1 MDNNFDGKSFVTKL
15 GETISV
21 KGREVTLKAKDLA
34 EIASLRSQIKTCQDV
49 IKKNYTEIGKLYCE
63 LHGTEP
69 EEAYDEYY
77 RAITNAQ
84 NAVKELE
91 ERIKDIRGI

>member
-1 MDNNFDGKSFVTKL
+1 MDSNFDGRSFVSKL
-15 GETISV
+15 SETISV
-21 KGREVTLKAKDLA
+21 KGREVTFKAKDLA
-34 EIASLRSQIKTCQDV
+34 EIARLKSQINTCQDV

-63 LHGTEP
+63 LHDTEP

-77 RAITNAQ
+77 RAISNAQ

-91 ERIKDIRGI
+91 EKIKEIRGI